1 MPPDVLV
8 LSMLMPRSSPI
19 ERIALPATLLI
30 SFWRNDERALFIV
43 NWLVLPSVRYMP
55 EASMV
60 TATLLRPSVV
70 SVLSWSLMVMSLG
83 ASIMNSRPRL
93 LSVWV
98 SLTPQS
104 KSTARLLL
112 PSLTVVLTL
121 SVAVMCSCGFMGS
134 PVNSM

>member
-1 MPPDVLV
+1 
-8 LSMLMPRSSPI
+8 
-19 ERIALPATLLI
+19 
-30 SFWRNDERALFIV
+30 
-43 NWLVLPSVRYMP
+43 
-55 EASMV
+55 MV